1 MACLEIA
8 STTSNN
14 NNNGS
19 IAELLRRIDKMQKDA
34 IAANAIGTCNTC
46 VIAPVFNT
54 KPIAIYLCNEALTVP
69 IGNTTEFSNRFRVE
83 EVKGDIVVLRLLSV
97 VNEELTCTT
106 YTVTVRI
113 NCICCVQC
121 FDPITCVINCALAA

>member
-1 MACLEIA
+1 MACYEIA
-8 STTSNN
+8 NTTSTT
-14 NNNGS
+14 NNGS
-19 IAELLRRIDKMQKDA
+19 IAELLKRIDKMQKDA
-34 IAANAIGTCNTC
+34 IAANAVGTCNTC

-54 KPIAIYLCNEALTVP
+54 KPIAVYLCNEALTVP

-83 EVKGDIVVLRLLSV
+83 EVKGDVVILRLLTSV
-97 VNEELTCTT
+97 NDELTCTT
-106 YTVTVRI
+106 YTITVRI

>member
-8 STTSNN
+8 STATNN
-14 NNNGS
+14 TNNGS

-34 IAANAIGTCNTC
+34 IQANAIGTCNTC

-54 KPIAIYLCNEALTVP
+54 KPIAVYLCNEALTVP
-69 IGNTTEFSNRFRVE
+69 IGNTADLANRFRVE
-83 EVKGDIVVLRLLSV
+83 EVKGDIVVLRLLSL
-97 VNEELTCTT
+97 VNDELTCTT

>member
-1 MACLEIA
+1 
-8 STTSNN
+8 
-14 NNNGS
+14 
-19 IAELLRRIDKMQKDA
+19 MQKDA

-54 KPIAIYLCNEALTVP
+54 KPIAVYLCNEALTVP

>member
-54 KPIAIYLCNEALTVP
+54 KPIAVYLCNEALTVP

-97 VNEELTCTT
+97 VNDELTCTT

-113 NCICCVQC
+113 NCICC
-121 FDPITCVINCALAA
+121 ALAA